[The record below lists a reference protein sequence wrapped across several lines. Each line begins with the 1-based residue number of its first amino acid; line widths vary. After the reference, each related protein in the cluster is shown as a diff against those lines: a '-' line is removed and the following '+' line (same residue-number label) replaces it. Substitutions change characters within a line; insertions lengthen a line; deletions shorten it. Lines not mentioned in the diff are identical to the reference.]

1 LDHIIGLDVV
11 LANGTQIYTDN
22 ATYPD
27 IFYAMRGAGD
37 SFGIVTYFYMATEE
51 APSSVVYFT
60 AGLASSLSDVDVVTA
75 GFENL
80 QNFSLN
86 SELMS
91 DNLTFGMYTDS
102 GGSFS
107 LSGWC
112 MSCDIAQ
119 FNSTVFPVML
129 KGFTYSSTIVK
140 SQDWITA
147 LTNLAS
153 PEPLKQPLGSAYTL
167 YDTFYAKSLVS
178 KNTEPLTTDAI
189 QSFWSYIIANQGKG
203 PFYSIINLYG
213 GLYSAINTPSPDSS
227 AYSDR
232 DALWVFQNFGYTA
245 NNLPPYDEAIT
256 PLVDGLN
263 DAVTNAQ
270 PGGNFTAYL
279 NYVDPDLTPTQAA
292 QEYYGTETYNK
303 LLGIKI
309 DVDPAFV
316 FWNPQAIGLSPV
328 L

>member
-102 GGSFS
+102 SGSFS

-119 FNSTVFPVML
+119 FNSTVFPAML
-129 KGFTYSSTIVK
+129 KGFTYSSTTVE
-140 SQDWITA
+140 S
-147 LTNLAS
+147 
-153 PEPLKQPLGSAYTL
+153 
-167 YDTFYAKSLVS
+167 
-178 KNTEPLTTDAI
+178 
-189 QSFWSYIIANQGKG
+189 
-203 PFYSIINLYG
+203 
-213 GLYSAINTPSPDSS
+213 
-227 AYSDR
+227 
-232 DALWVFQNFGYTA
+232 
-245 NNLPPYDEAIT
+245 
-256 PLVDGLN
+256 
-263 DAVTNAQ
+263 
-270 PGGNFTAYL
+270 
-279 NYVDPDLTPTQAA
+279 
-292 QEYYGTETYNK
+292 
-303 LLGIKI
+303 
-309 DVDPAFV
+309 
-316 FWNPQAIGLSPV
+316 
-328 L
+328 